1 MGQFWPPSVNKI
13 TTTTTTTTTTTIGFD
28 PTMLLM
34 NNTLTS
40 NGLLSL

>member
-13 TTTTTTTTTTTIGFD
+13 TTTTTTIDFD

-40 NGLLSL
+40 NGPLSL